1 MPRINAASI
10 DEHVRHQTQRIT
22 SAARRVFVARGF
34 AAADLGSIAAE
45 VGLARN
51 SLYRYFANKDE
62 ILLACIRED
71 MEPHIAN
78 LAALADNYPD
88 PVERIVALVN
98 MQFDLATGP
107 AHATLELMGEVRE
120 GSSELRKEI
129 AQLHQAPNILLEKA
143 LTEMHGLDRDSGTQA
158 AMVGGML
165 MAATARA
172 VYGKMKNYEPVR
184 AELLKAVRAVLAV

>member
-22 SAARRVFVARGF
+22 SAARRVFATRGF
-34 AAADLGSIAAE
+34 AAADLGSIAAA

-71 MEPHIAN
+71 MEPHIAQ
-78 LAALADNYPD
+78 LAALADQYPN
-88 PVERIVALVN
+88 PAERIVALVN

-107 AHATLELMGEVRE
+107 AHATLELINEVRE
-120 GSSELRKEI
+120 GSAELRKEI
-129 AQLHQAPNILLEKA
+129 AQLHMAPNILLEKA
-143 LTEMHGLDRDSGTQA
+143 LAEIRGSDRDNSTLA

-172 VYGKMKNYEPVR
+172 VREKLKNHEPVR
-184 AELLKAVRAVLAV
+184 AELLKAVRAVLIA

>member
-10 DEHVRHQTQRIT
+10 DEHVRRQTQQIT
-22 SAARRVFVARGF
+22 RAARRLFATKGF
-34 AAADLGSIAAE
+34 AATDLGSIAAE

-62 ILLACIRED
+62 LLLACIRED
-71 MEPHIAN
+71 MQPHIAN
-78 LAALADNYPD
+78 LAALAGNYPD
-88 PVERIVALVN
+88 PVDRIAALVN

-107 AHATLELMGEVRE
+107 AHATLALMGEVRE
-120 GSSELRKEI
+120 GSRELRNEI
-129 AQLHQAPNILLEKA
+129 AQLHMAPNLLLEKA
-143 LTEMHGLDRDSGTQA
+143 LTELHGVDRDNGTQA

-172 VYGKMKNYEPVR
+172 VHGKKKNYEPVR
-184 AELLKAVRAVLAV
+184 AALLKAVRAVLAV

>member
-22 SAARRVFVARGF
+22 SAARRVFATRGF

-62 ILLACIRED
+62 ILLACIQED

-78 LAALADNYPD
+78 LAALADNFPD

-107 AHATLELMGEVRE
+107 AHATLELMSEVRE
-120 GSSELRKEI
+120 GSSALRKEI
-129 AQLHQAPNILLEKA
+129 AQLHKTPNILLEKA
-143 LTEMHGLDRDSGTQA
+143 LTEMHGTGCDCGTQA

-172 VYGKMKNYEPVR
+172 VEDKMKNYEPVR
-184 AELLKAVRAVLAV
+184 AELIRAVRAVLAV

>member
-10 DEHVRHQTQRIT
+10 DEHVRHQTQQIT
-22 SAARRVFVARGF
+22 NAARRLFATKGF
-34 AAADLGSIAAE
+34 GATHLGSIAAE

-51 SLYRYFANKDE
+51 SIYRYFNNKDE
-62 ILLACIRED
+62 LLLACIRED

-78 LAALADNYPD
+78 LTALADNYPD
-88 PVERIVALVN
+88 PADRIVALVN

-120 GSSELRKEI
+120 GSRELRNEI
-129 AQLHQAPNILLEKA
+129 AQLHMAPNILLEKA
-143 LTEMHGLDRDSGTQA
+143 LTEMHGADRDNGTKA

-172 VYGKMKNYEPVR
+172 VHGKKKDYEPVR
-184 AELLKAVRAVLAV
+184 AALLKAVRAVLTA